1 MKSLFVVL
9 ALASC
14 ALGACTASTPSNTSN
29 LGTPSGHPE
38 VTISRITPD
47 KVKAALV
54 PKMIDKGFQ
63 VTKDTQFELAF
74 DRPLDDKQAQAILGS
89 KAKGTP
95 HGRITYSI
103 EQVGDDVRVV
113 ADLAV
118 VTNPGRASERS
129 TDQNDASKGAPV
141 DDVQSFLDDL
151 RAELNSAQIVVKRPS
166 LR

>member
-1 MKSLFVVL
+1 
-9 ALASC
+9 
-14 ALGACTASTPSNTSN
+14 
-29 LGTPSGHPE
+29 
-38 VTISRITPD
+38 
-47 KVKAALV
+47 
-54 PKMIDKGFQ
+54 MIDKGFQ

-89 KAKGTP
+89 KVKGTP

-118 VTNPGRASERS
+118 VSNPGRVSERS

-141 DDVQSFLDDL
+141 HDVQSFLDDL
-151 RAELNSAQIVVKRPS
+151 RNELNSAQIVVKRPS